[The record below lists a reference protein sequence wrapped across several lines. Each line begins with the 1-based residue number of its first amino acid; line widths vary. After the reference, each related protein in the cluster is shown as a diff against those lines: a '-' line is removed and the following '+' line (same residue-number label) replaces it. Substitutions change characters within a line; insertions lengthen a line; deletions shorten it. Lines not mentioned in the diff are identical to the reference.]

1 MGLKTH
7 LLGPAVGQPK
17 RAPPEEFGRI
27 PLEPYAP
34 ARWQL
39 LNLHRAVNRLRKAAG
54 LAVPRMD
61 NLLLRRGRR
70 VRLAG
75 RMAIMGAT
83 PATLSG
89 KPFLS
94 AKSYNRRSYLFP

>member
-1 MGLKTH
+1 MCGAQSCSLRKELSSVGIDQWTSVGLKTH

-39 LNLHRAVNRLRKAAG
+39 LNLHRAVNR
-54 LAVPRMD
+54 
-61 NLLLRRGRR
+61 
-70 VRLAG
+70 
-75 RMAIMGAT
+75 
-83 PATLSG
+83 
-89 KPFLS
+89 
-94 AKSYNRRSYLFP
+94 